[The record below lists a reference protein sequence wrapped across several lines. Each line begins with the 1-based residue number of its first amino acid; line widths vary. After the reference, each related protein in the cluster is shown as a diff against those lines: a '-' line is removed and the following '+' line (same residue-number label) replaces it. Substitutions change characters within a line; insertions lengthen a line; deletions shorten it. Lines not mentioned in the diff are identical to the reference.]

1 MSATDATT
9 IVVADATPTVAPK
22 TVFKKSGTY
31 TSVCRFNT
39 CCKFESCK
47 FQHAIPFNMRQKMI
61 TICEEHLEI
70 KEQFGREDFPLIR
83 LAPCRFGQLC
93 TKEACT
99 FKHGLTFAGRQQ
111 MSKLFDA
118 AKPYRK

>member
-9 IVVADATPTVAPK
+9 IVSDTIDTSTPK

-31 TSVCRFNT
+31 TSICRFNT
-39 CCKFESCK
+39 CCKFENCK

-61 TICEEHLEI
+61 VICEEHPEI
-70 KEQFGREDFPLIR
+70 KKEFGREDFPLIR

-99 FKHGLTFAGRQQ
+99 FKHGLTFIGRQQ
-111 MSKLFDA
+111 MSNLFKET
-118 AKPYRK
+118 KPYRK